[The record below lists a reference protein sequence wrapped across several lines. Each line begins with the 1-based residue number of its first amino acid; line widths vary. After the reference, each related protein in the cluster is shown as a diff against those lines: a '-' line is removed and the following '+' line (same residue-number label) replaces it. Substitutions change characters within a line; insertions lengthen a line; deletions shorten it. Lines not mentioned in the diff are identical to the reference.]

1 MTKVVTLRKPAFDN
15 ATLAALAAVLVVVGW
30 TFWPT
35 IQELTQKWFHDAGY
49 SHGVLVP
56 FFAAYLLWMRR
67 EQISFGEPAWG
78 LGLGLLA
85 LVAVLRVASGMFVF
99 VWSDAVALLPCL
111 AGIVALLGG
120 KPALRAAWPAITFL
134 FFMIP
139 LPYKL
144 EVALGG
150 PLQTLAA
157 RGSAFMLQVLGQPAV
172 REGNTIMINDI
183 KLGIVEACSGLRMLV
198 TFFTFSTGVAL
209 LIRKPLL
216 ERVCIVL
223 SAVPIA
229 LITNIIRITATGI
242 MFQMNRDF
250 AQRFFHDLAGWFMMP
265 ICLAF
270 LGLELWILNRLII
283 ETRQARPALLP
294 LR

>member
-1 MTKVVTLRKPAFDN
+1 MTRIATLRKPIFDN
-15 ATLAALAAVLVVVGW
+15 ATLCALAVVLTVAAW

-35 IQELTQKWFHDAGY
+35 FLELAQKWFNDAGY

-56 FFAAYLLWMRR
+56 FFAGYLLWKRR
-67 EQISFGEPAWG
+67 AQLSLGEPAWG

-85 LVAVLRVASGMFVF
+85 VVAILRIASGIFVF

-111 AGIVALLGG
+111 AAIVALLGG
-120 KPALRAAWPAITFL
+120 KPALRAAWPAIAFL

-157 RGSAFMLQVLGQPAV
+157 RGSAFLLQVLGQPAV

-229 LITNIIRITATGI
+229 LVTNIIRITATGI
-242 MFQMNRDF
+242 MFQINRDF
-250 AQRFFHDLAGWFMMP
+250 AQKFFHDLAGWFMMP
-265 ICLAF
+265 ICLVF
-270 LGLELWILNRLII
+270 LGMEFWIFNRLII
-283 ETRQARPALLP
+283 DSRPARPALLP